1 MRQLNRTRAY
11 LAGALGFATHALFA
25 LAPYLWWSAYHHR
38 PLSWLLV
45 VSAVFVGNL
54 PDADTTSSYIGRLLW
69 PLARAIER
77 RWGHRTITHS
87 LLATAAL
94 ALAAYATHSL
104 LRLRPL
110 TILNSQFTIDNSLW
124 SWRWL
129 PLFYLLHLLLD
140 MIIGGAAG
148 VPLLW
153 PSRRRFWLEID
164 IRPGSMGERIVLF
177 LLVVLTVVPFVVSPE
192 GWRPDRL
199 LRSATG
205 NVEMALQDARAWEAF
220 NQVHLDVEGTWQEDR
235 RPVAGLFEVL
245 RVVDNTF
252 YLAGENGQ
260 PFTAG
265 QGREDVYLR
274 RAVAIQGP
282 PLAAWAGPEPTPT
295 ATPTPVIVAI
305 RIANIT
311 DPASEILVQP
321 GDRIAQGQLLA
332 DLRAYRLRVAR
343 PSPTPLAAGYPP
355 IVTTP
360 LAPDD
365 PLLPLLADQAA
376 ADLAVARAQATAA
389 AETLPEDQLAAQ
401 AQLAIRQRELQQAQA
416 AYDVDAWRPEV
427 GMMPVSIALE
437 RATNAYQLAAAQATA
452 VARPASPGEQAIAQA
467 RLRQAELAYQLAL
480 ARLTPTVAPS
490 PPPTQAPT
498 PAPTVQTEVRS
509 IVAGLVVAVRIA
521 SVAGEVA
528 VVEIDVDVSSQPGPQ
543 PSPAA
548 SIAPPVPRP
557 SSTAAPTGLSAPSA
571 QRPRSEDGRTST
583 VPTSARPGKVIHVA
597 DGDTVT
603 VRFADGTAEKAR
615 LIGVDTPETVH
626 PDQPDGCFGA
636 EASAY
641 TKRRLLGAT
650 VAVATDRDERD
661 RYGRLLVYL
670 WLESGEF
677 YNRTLIAEGYAIEKH
692 YAPNT
697 RYRAELQ
704 QAEAEART
712 AGRGLWTACASRP

>member
-1 MRQLNRTRAY
+1 
-11 LAGALGFATHALFA
+11 
-25 LAPYLWWSAYHHR
+25 
-38 PLSWLLV
+38 
-45 VSAVFVGNL
+45 
-54 PDADTTSSYIGRLLW
+54 
-69 PLARAIER
+69 
-77 RWGHRTITHS
+77 
-87 LLATAAL
+87 
-94 ALAAYATHSL
+94 
-104 LRLRPL
+104 
-110 TILNSQFTIDNSLW
+110 
-124 SWRWL
+124 
-129 PLFYLLHLLLD
+129 

-282 PLAAWAGPEPTPT
+282 PLAAWAGPDPTPT

-305 RIANIT
+305 RIANVY
-311 DPASEILVQP
+311 DPAGEILVQP

-332 DLRAYRLRVAR
+332 DLRAYRLRMAR

-355 IVTTP
+355 TVTTP
-360 LAPDD
+360 LAPGD

-376 ADLAVARAQATAA
+376 ADLAVAHAQATAA

-480 ARLTPTVAPS
+480 ARLTPTVVPS
-490 PPPTQAPT
+490 PTPTQAPT
-498 PAPTVQTEVRS
+498 PAPTVQSEVRS

-528 VVEIDVDVSSQPGPQ
+528 TVEIDVDVSSQPSPQ

-548 SIAPPVPRP
+548 SITPPVPQP
-557 SSTAAPTGLSAPSA
+557 SSTAAPTGLPAPSA
-571 QRPRSEDGRTST
+571 QRPRSEDGEN
-583 VPTSARPGKVIHVA
+583 VHCPHQRPPGQGHPRRRWRHRNRA
-597 DGDTVT
+597 F
-603 VRFADGTAEKAR
+603 RRRHAEKRVSSASTRLRPFIPTNPTAATAR
-615 LIGVDTPETVH
+615 KHPPTPN
-626 PDQPDGCFGA
+626 A
-636 EASAY
+636 A
-641 TKRRLLGAT
+641 LLGAT
-650 VAVATDRDERD
+650 VAVATDHEARD

-704 QAEAEART
+704 QTEAEART
-712 AGRGLWTACASRP
+712 AGRGLWTACANRP

>member
-25 LAPYLWWSAYHHR
+25 LTPYLWWSAYHHR

-45 VSAVFVGNL
+45 ASAVFVGNL

-87 LLATAAL
+87 LLATIAL

-104 LRLRPL
+104 LLLLRPL
-110 TILNSQFTIDNSLW
+110 TILNSQFTIDHSL
-124 SWRWL
+124 RFWL
-129 PLFYLLHLLLD
+129 PIFYLLHLLLD

-220 NQVHLDVEGTWQEDR
+220 NQVHLDVEGTWQENR

-282 PLAAWAGPEPTPT
+282 PLAAWAGPDPTPT
-295 ATPTPVIVAI
+295 PSPTPVIVAI
-305 RIANIT
+305 RIANVA
-311 DPASEILVQP
+311 DPANEILVQP
-321 GDRIAQGQLLA
+321 GDWIAQGQLLA
-332 DLRAYRLRVAR
+332 DLRAYRLRMAWS
-343 PSPTPLAAGYPP
+343 SPTSLAAGYPL

-360 LAPDD
+360 LAPGD

-437 RATNAYQLAAAQATA
+437 RATNAYHLAAAQATA

-467 RLRQAELAYQLAL
+467 RLRQAELAHQLAL

-490 PPPTQAPT
+490 PTPTQAPT
-498 PAPTVQTEVRS
+498 PAPTVQSKVRS
-509 IVAGLVVAVRIA
+509 IVTGLVVAVRIA

-528 VVEIDVDVSSQPGPQ
+528 TVEIDVDVSSQPGSQ

-548 SIAPPVPRP
+548 SVTPPVPQP
-557 SSTAAPTGLSAPSA
+557 SSTAAPTGLPAPSA
-571 QRPRSEDGRTST
+571 QRPRSETEKMSP
-583 VPTSARPGKVIHVA
+583 VPANARPGKVIHVA

-626 PDQPDGCFGA
+626 PDQPDGCYGE

-650 VAVATDRDERD
+650 VAAATDREARD

-677 YNRTLIAEGYAIEKH
+677 YNRTLIAEGYAVEKH

-697 RYRAELQ
+697 RYRSELQ
-704 QAEAEART
+704 QTEAEARA
-712 AGRGLWTACASRP
+712 AGRGLWTACANRP

>member
-1 MRQLNRTRAY
+1 
-11 LAGALGFATHALFA
+11 
-25 LAPYLWWSAYHHR
+25 
-38 PLSWLLV
+38 
-45 VSAVFVGNL
+45 
-54 PDADTTSSYIGRLLW
+54 
-69 PLARAIER
+69 
-77 RWGHRTITHS
+77 
-87 LLATAAL
+87 
-94 ALAAYATHSL
+94 
-104 LRLRPL
+104 
-110 TILNSQFTIDNSLW
+110 
-124 SWRWL
+124 
-129 PLFYLLHLLLD
+129 

-282 PLAAWAGPEPTPT
+282 PLAAWAGPDPTPT

-305 RIANIT
+305 RIANVT
-311 DPASEILVQP
+311 DPAGEILVQP

-343 PSPTPLAAGYPP
+343 PSPTPPAAGYPP
-355 IVTTP
+355 TITTP
-360 LAPDD
+360 LAPGD

-437 RATNAYQLAAAQATA
+437 RATNAYHLAAAQATA

-480 ARLTPTVAPS
+480 ARLTPTVVPS
-490 PPPTQAPT
+490 PTPTQAPT

-528 VVEIDVDVSSQPGPQ
+528 TVEIDVDVSSQPSPQ

-548 SIAPPVPRP
+548 SITPPVPQP
-557 SSTAAPTGLSAPSA
+557 SSTAAPTGLPAPSA
-571 QRPRSEDGRTST
+571 QRPRSETEEDVPCPRQRAPGQGHPRCGR
-583 VPTSARPGKVIHVA
+583 RH
-597 DGDTVT
+597 
-603 VRFADGTAEKAR
+603 
-615 LIGVDTPETVH
+615 
-626 PDQPDGCFGA
+626 
-636 EASAY
+636 
-641 TKRRLLGAT
+641 
-650 VAVATDRDERD
+650 RD
-661 RYGRLLVYL
+661 RPFRRRH
-670 WLESGEF
+670 S
-677 YNRTLIAEGYAIEKH
+677 REG
-692 YAPNT
+692 
-697 RYRAELQ
+697 
-704 QAEAEART
+704 
-712 AGRGLWTACASRP
+712 ASHRRRHA